1 MAIDD
6 KRISGKRIVDPAP
19 IVMPYDS
26 EELIWLSPKNILVD
40 KSGKRNYDQYLNGSP
55 FASSGIDFL
64 LAGEIEGLNK
74 DTVQLTDIEK
84 ITYQPYYLPTGELQY
99 RAVLKIRNSSK
110 TKEDVV
116 GIDARTA
123 NLEAKS

>member
-116 GIDARTA
+116 GVDARTA